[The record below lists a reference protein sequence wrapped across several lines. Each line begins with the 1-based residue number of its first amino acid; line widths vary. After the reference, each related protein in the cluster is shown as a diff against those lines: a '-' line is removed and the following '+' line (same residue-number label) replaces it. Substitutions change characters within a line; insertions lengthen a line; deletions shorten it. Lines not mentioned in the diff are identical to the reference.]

1 MLSPSSNPL
10 LIFFPSK
17 KIERHIYPKAFL
29 WRIQTESSKKKKK
42 KESGWREGRV
52 RNFMEKRE
60 PHKTR
65 NWSSPGPRRAAG
77 GPGTCRVQ
85 RLARGRPAE
94 ASQGEGPH
102 TCSAPSSPTR
112 KDEGPAQT
120 PDGVSHGAELNCSF
134 PNMGFNSHLLSI
146 LLTNSLFPVN

>member
-10 LIFFPSK
+10 LIFFLSK

-52 RNFMEKRE
+52 RNFMDKRE

-65 NWSSPGPRRAAG
+65 NWSSPGPRRPAG

-85 RLARGRPAE
+85 RLARGRPAHLLHTQLSDPQRRRPC
-94 ASQGEGPH
+94 ADTGWRVPCGP
-102 TCSAPSSPTR
+102 S
-112 KDEGPAQT
+112 
-120 PDGVSHGAELNCSF
+120 SHGAELNCSF

-146 LLTNSLFPVN
+146 FLTNSLFPVN